1 MRRASLDR
9 VRGRPFDQATN
20 GQRRKIDLHQLR
32 MQAGQARP
40 RRRHAGRRGSMSSR
54 KGTLAAAQRALARR
68 YGSASW
74 RASGPSSSAASLRAA
89 DECNTI
95 DRTTIISLRGR
106 RRTRHPGAS
115 RARAFG
121 GNPYFFLSRRPF
133 REEHLRAYVVRQHRN
148 GRKVADILSDAYVRR
163 LGSERFCW
171 KVIEDP
177 STIEALERNV
187 REAFADP
194 HF

>member
-1 MRRASLDR
+1 M
-9 VRGRPFDQATN
+9 
-20 GQRRKIDLHQLR
+20 
-32 MQAGQARP
+32 
-40 RRRHAGRRGSMSSR
+40 
-54 KGTLAAAQRALARR
+54 
-68 YGSASW
+68 
-74 RASGPSSSAASLRAA
+74 SSSAASLRAA

>member
-1 MRRASLDR
+1 MALGICEAAERDAGYVL
-9 VRGRPFDQATN
+9 GRPDRLPAELLGSLERYLDVLDTDEEEH
-20 GQRRKIDLHQLR
+20 RVVAALR
-32 MQAGQARP
+32 
-40 RRRHAGRRGSMSSR
+40 
-54 KGTLAAAQRALARR
+54 
-68 YGSASW
+68 
-74 RASGPSSSAASLRAA
+74 GPSSSAASLRAA